1 MRKETSDKNQMIAK
15 TMAGLENILEKELKK
30 CGAKDTQVLKRAV
43 SFIGNKEIMYRANY
57 CCRTAIAILK
67 PIYHFKARNKEE
79 LYDKLY
85 AIKWDKYMDVDN
97 TFAIDTIVSGDLFS
111 HSLYLSQLCKDAL
124 VDNFRDQYNVR
135 PSVDRAHPELRFTLR
150 ISDSDCSILIDSSG
164 DSLYRRGYRL
174 KHGEANLNEV
184 LAAGMIMIAGWRGD
198 CNFYD
203 PMCGSGTLGIEA
215 AMISQNIPAGYY
227 RKKYGFMNWKDYDEN
242 LWNKIKDD
250 ENSKIEE
257 SDIEI
262 FSSDIMSYAIDSA
275 KKNAENAKLH
285 HDIKFQ
291 TIAFQNTKFPETKGI
306 IIINPPYGERLPLE
320 DVRNFYQSIGDA
332 MKNNCKGYDVWIIS
346 SGKDSTKFI
355 GLKPSKKYTLF
366 NGSIECT
373 YAKFEIFEG
382 KRKEFLSDNQNKI

>member
-1 MRKETSDKNQMIAK
+1 MRKEVSDKNLMIAK
-15 TMAGLENILEKELKK
+15 TMAGLENVLEKELKK
-30 CGAKDTQVLKRAV
+30 CGASDSQVLKRAV
-43 SFIGNKEIMYRANY
+43 SFVGNKEVMYRANY

-85 AIKWDKYMDVDN
+85 AIKWDKYITIDN
-97 TFAIDTIVSGDLFS
+97 TFAIDSIVSGDLFS

-124 VDNFRDQYNVR
+124 VDYFRDTYNVR
-135 PSVDRAHPELRFTLR
+135 PSVDRTHPDIRFTLR
-150 ISDSDCSILIDSSG
+150 ISDSDCSVFIDSSG

-184 LAAGMIMIAGWRGD
+184 LAAGMIMLSEWKVD

-215 AMISQNIPAGYY
+215 AMISQNIPAGFY
-227 RKKYGFMNWKDYDEN
+227 RKKYGFMNWNDFDEN
-242 LWNKIKDD
+242 LWNKVKEEADA
-250 ENSKIEE
+250 KICE
-257 SDIEI
+257 SEIEI
-262 FSSDIMSYAIDSA
+262 FSSDIMSYAVESA
-275 KKNAENAKLH
+275 QKNAENARLH
-285 HDIKFQ
+285 HDIKFD
-291 TIAFQNTKFPETKGI
+291 TKAFQHVKFLNEKGI
-306 IIINPPYGERLPLE
+306 IILNPPYGERIPLE
-320 DVRNFYQSIGDA
+320 DVKKFYQSIGDA

-346 SGKDSTKFI
+346 SGKDSTKYI

-382 KRKEFLSDNQNKI
+382 KRKEFLSERGQ